1 MSLVF
6 LHPHTVRFAEVD
18 AAGIS
23 FFSRTFEICHVAFEA
38 CLEAGGLPLQDIL
51 GAGDF
56 AMPLVAA
63 EARYRRPT
71 RLGERLVVELR
82 IESVS
87 ERSLVF
93 GYRILDPQGDGDE
106 GLRATARLTH
116 AGLDRRTMRGAA
128 IDPRILA
135 ALRRAGVLAQGV

>member
-51 GAGDF
+51 AAGDF

-82 IESVS
+82 VESVT

-93 GYRILDPQGDGDE
+93 GYRILDPQGEGDDAV
-106 GLRATARLTH
+106 RATARLTH
-116 AGLDRRTMRGAA
+116 AGLNRRSMRSAA
-128 IDPRILA
+128 VDPRMLT
-135 ALRRAGVLAQGV
+135 ALQQAGVLPQGE